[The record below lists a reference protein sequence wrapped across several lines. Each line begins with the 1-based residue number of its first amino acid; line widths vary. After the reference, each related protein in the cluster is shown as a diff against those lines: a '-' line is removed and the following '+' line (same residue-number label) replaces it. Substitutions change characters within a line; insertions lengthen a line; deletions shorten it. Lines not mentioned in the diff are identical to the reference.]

1 MNKFIRSIPQAISM
15 LAMAFGTLLLPSC
28 AEEQYIDVQDD
39 EAVEM
44 VIKLGQKTRTANSGD
59 STVWIDGDELTVIHA
74 PENGNTF
81 WSSRFSWISDNA
93 FSGKV
98 NRLSSKNDWYVVYP
112 YMEQNTSADQISLT
126 LPVAQTQTG
135 NNNKAHF
142 AGSQFPMIG
151 KKSGVSRTTDLSM
164 QMQNVLSAAELKVT
178 NTTDAPII
186 VKQVQFTAPSPIAGG
201 FTVDMTADSPA
212 LTAATGATQTVTLT
226 VDEGTEIAAGEYAL
240 FYMAVAPFE
249 APAGSSLVISTV
261 AVHPS
266 APDVLLTDEY
276 TITLDKATSFNSS
289 SVKTVNVAFEE
300 PVVTERTYKLVS
312 SITDGGTYLIAGR
325 ETAQDRVGLYICA
338 FPPVGNNNCEHIKLG
353 TEYDQETIVS
363 SEYTNYEV
371 VLIASGSKWLVKVKN
386 TGKYMYFSNGVIS
399 FTDDP
404 TLALAAQSITTN
416 NNYPACI
423 KDNNNYEFYHSGSNA
438 CFMYSQNKGANNL
451 RFYQLEDTRSPQT
464 LVFSPESATY
474 NLGTQSWVTSV
485 PSLSGYSTPVTYSSS
500 DTSVATVDETSG
512 VVTPISKGTAIITA
526 TAAES
531 SLYQSGSASYTLTV
545 KNSTSTSGKFVRVTS
560 TDEINTE
567 GEYVI
572 VYENGSTKK
581 AFKPVL
587 NSSKNAFSQ
596 SSENAIDVTITDDEI
611 DAADVEDCRIKLT
624 NEASDVPLKFALLV
638 PEADGTDDY
647 YFVVR
652 YTEGAGTSFYASTDQ
667 TGYRSTFA
675 LDGSGVMTLTGSGGS
690 YRFRY
695 SATNS
700 AFQASTSSSSN
711 LYLFV
716 RTDGKQSQK
725 LSFNPTSVTCTLN
738 GTFTRPTLSGVK
750 TTVSYTSSK
759 ESVAT
764 VDKNSGVVTIKGAG
778 TTTITA
784 TAAETDQYR
793 LATASYTLL
802 VTDSSSSTV
811 YTKVMSNS
819 DIEADGTYV
828 IVYENGSSSKAF
840 KPIVNGS
847 TFTESAAN
855 AVSASVSNG
864 ILYGDADIDA
874 CQVVLEAADG
884 SYYFMKVGG
893 YYLYPSQNNI
903 GAETSPTTSRS
914 LAITVSNGKATIK
927 RSQYTHYLTYNN
939 YFLRGGSDTN
949 NLALYKLTDGTGKQ
963 KQTLSFDQSTV
974 SWVVGDDQ
982 AHKIGVSYDFPQTVK
997 GQKTNV
1003 SYDAEPETVAKIE
1016 NGKIKIIGIG
1026 TATITA
1032 TAEDTE
1038 EYYGATASYSLRIS
1052 EPVSGDFVEL
1062 EGSPFNLENSKLTQ
1076 FLDAASTAYNDNNVT
1091 SSSSSIVTTYAPSG
1105 STLDVPNPVTIKWDA
1120 ASSGQATITI
1130 LDDDQATVVW
1140 TQTATSGSKSSDVY
1154 NLIPGKT
1161 YYCTVEDSS
1170 GYLLKGMFQT
1180 TGRRRMIKVSDT
1192 TTNTHARNC
1201 RDLGGMKTIDGK
1213 TIKYGMI
1220 YRGTNLD
1227 STTDTEQDLMAN
1239 YLGIGW
1245 DIDLRQS
1252 SEGSAHFASKYNV
1265 TYVMCNYSS
1274 SVSSDHLTNPTK
1286 VKKTIDAFFAAA
1298 AAGKASYFHCAI
1310 GADRTGYWGLLI
1322 EGLLGVS
1329 ASDCSID
1336 YEMTS
1341 FASGITQN
1349 SWGTIGTRTRGTGN
1363 FSAGL
1368 NFFNGYAGETLQ
1380 KKITNFLVNDC
1391 NVKSEDIE
1399 AFKNNVLE

>member
-1 MNKFIRSIPQAISM
+1 MNKLYRSIPQAIGI
-15 LAMAFGTLLLPSC
+15 LAMALGTLLLPSC

-112 YMEQNTSADQISLT
+112 YVEQNTAADQISLT
-126 LPVAQTQTG
+126 LPSSQVQTG

-151 KKSGVSRTTDLSM
+151 KKTGVSRTTDLSL
-164 QMQNVLSAAELKVT
+164 QMQNILSAAEFKVT

-201 FTVDMTADSPA
+201 FTVDMTADTPA

-386 TGKYMYFSNGVIS
+386 SGKYMYFSNGVIS

-500 DTSVATVDETSG
+500 DTSVATVDKTSG

-545 KNSTSTSGKFVRVTS
+545 KNSTSASGKFVRVTS
-560 TDEINTE
+560 IDEINTE

-624 NEASDVPLKFALLV
+624 NEATDVPLKFALLV

-652 YTEGAGTSFYASTDQ
+652 YTQGAGTSFYASTDQ

-675 LDGSGVMTLTGSGGS
+675 LDGNGVMTLTGSGGS

-695 SATNS
+695 SGTSS

-738 GTFTRPTLSGVK
+738 GTFTQPTLSGVK
-750 TTVSYTSSK
+750 TPVSYTSSK

-1038 EYYGATASYSLRIS
+1038 EYYGATASYFLRIS

-1062 EGSPFNLENSKLTQ
+1062 EGSPFNLENADVKAY
-1076 FLDAASTAYNDNNVT
+1076 LDAAATSYTGTST
-1091 SSSSSIVTTYAPSG
+1091 SSTIVANYAPG
-1105 STLDVPNPVTIKWDA
+1105 GRYSTITTKTTDYGQPVTINWGA
-1120 ASSGQATITI
+1120 PSSGT
-1130 LDDDQATVVW
+1130 ATVVILAEDKATVIW
-1140 TQTATSGSKSSDVY
+1140 TQTATSGSTSSAVY
-1154 NLIPGKT
+1154 NLIPGET
-1161 YYCTVEDSS
+1161 YYCTVTDNT
-1170 GYLLKGMFQT
+1170 GYLLKGKFET
-1180 TGRRRMIKVSDT
+1180 TGRVRMIKISEG
-1192 TTNTHARNC
+1192 TNQDYARNC
-1201 RDLGGMKTIDGK
+1201 RDLGGMQTADGRR
-1213 TIKYGMI
+1213 IKYGMI

-1227 STTDTEQDLMAN
+1227 QTSDTEQNLMAN
-1239 YLGIGW
+1239 YLNIGY
-1245 DIDLRQS
+1245 DIDLRQNN
-1252 SEGSAHFASKYNV
+1252 EGKGVAFASKYDV
-1265 TYVMCNYSS
+1265 THVACNFGPYLDNSNLLNS
-1274 SVSSDHLTNPTK
+1274 TK
-1286 VKKTIDAFFAAA
+1286 VLNTIKAFFAAA
-1298 AAGKASYFHCAI
+1298 EAGKASYFHCRI
-1310 GADRTGYWGLLI
+1310 GSDRTGYWGLLI
-1322 EGLLGVS
+1322 EGLLGVDVQ
-1329 ASDCSID
+1329 DCSKD
-1336 YEMTS
+1336 YELTS
-1341 FASGITQN
+1341 FANNITGLSN
-1349 SWGTIGTRTRGTGN
+1349 RTRNSGLFSSGLSN
-1363 FSAGL
+1363 FNQQSGS
-1368 NFFNGYAGETLQ
+1368 TLQ
-1380 KKITNFLVNDC
+1380 AKITNYLLSIGVTQTEIDT
-1391 NVKSEDIE
+1391 
-1399 AFKNNVLE
+1399 FKNNVLE

>member
-1 MNKFIRSIPQAISM
+1 MKKLIRSIPQAIGIF
-15 LAMAFGTLLLPSC
+15 AMALGTLLLPSC

-44 VIKLGQKTRTANSGD
+44 VIKLGHKTRTANSGD

-98 NRLSSKNDWYVVYP
+98 SRLSSKNDWYVVYP
-112 YMEQNTSADQISLT
+112 YMEQNTAANQISLT
-126 LPVAQTQTG
+126 FPSAQTQTG
-135 NNNKAHF
+135 YDNKAHF
-142 AGSQFPMIG
+142 SGPQFPMIG
-151 KKSGVSRTTDLSM
+151 KKTGVSRSTDLSL
-164 QMQNVLSAAELKVT
+164 QMQNILSAAEFKVT

-186 VKQVQFTAPSPIAGG
+186 VKQVQFTAPSPVAGA
-201 FTVDMTADSPA
+201 FTVDMTADDYVIS
-212 LTAATGATQTVTLT
+212 AASGATRTVTLS
-226 VDEGTEIAAGEYAL
+226 VAEGTEIAAGKTAL
-240 FYMAVAPFE
+240 VYMAVAPFE
-249 APAGSSLVISTV
+249 APAGSELAISTV

-266 APDVLLTDEY
+266 APDVLLTDDY
-276 TITLDKATSFNSS
+276 TITLDKATSFSS
-289 SVKTVNVAFEE
+289 GSIKTVNVAFEE

-353 TEYDQETIVS
+353 TNYDQETIVS

-545 KNSTSTSGKFVRVTS
+545 KNSTSASGKFVRVTS
-560 TDEINTE
+560 IDEINTD

-572 VYENGSTKK
+572 VYESGSTVK
-581 AFKPVL
+581 AFKPIL
-587 NSSKNAFSQ
+587 NSSKNAFST
-596 SSENAIDVTITDDEI
+596 SSDNAINVTITDDEI
-611 DAADVEDCRIKLT
+611 ESSEVEDCRFTLT
-624 NEASDVPLKFALLV
+624 KQDGTNLKFALVV
-638 PEADGTDDY
+638 PEADGVEDY

-652 YTEGAGTSFYASTDQ
+652 YSSSGSGTSFYASTTQD
-667 TGYRSTFA
+667 GYRSTFS
-675 LDGSGVMTLTGSGGS
+675 LSESGVLSLVGNSS
-690 YRFRY
+690 YNFRY
-695 SATNS
+695 SSSSN

-716 RTDGKQSQK
+716 RS
-725 LSFNPTSVTCTLN
+725 
-738 GTFTRPTLSGVK
+738 
-750 TTVSYTSSK
+750 
-759 ESVAT
+759 
-764 VDKNSGVVTIKGAG
+764 
-778 TTTITA
+778 
-784 TAAETDQYR
+784 
-793 LATASYTLL
+793 
-802 VTDSSSSTV
+802 
-811 YTKVMSNS
+811 
-819 DIEADGTYV
+819 
-828 IVYENGSSSKAF
+828 
-840 KPIVNGS
+840 
-847 TFTESAAN
+847 
-855 AVSASVSNG
+855 
-864 ILYGDADIDA
+864 
-874 CQVVLEAADG
+874 
-884 SYYFMKVGG
+884 
-893 YYLYPSQNNI
+893 
-903 GAETSPTTSRS
+903 
-914 LAITVSNGKATIK
+914 
-927 RSQYTHYLTYNN
+927 
-939 YFLRGGSDTN
+939 
-949 NLALYKLTDGTGKQ
+949 DGTGKR
-963 KQTLSFDQSTV
+963 KQTITFDESTV
-974 SWVVGDDQ
+974 RWVVGEGQ
-982 AHKIGVSYDFPQTVK
+982 NHQINISYEFPQTAK
-997 GQKTNV
+997 GAQTDV
-1003 SYDAEPETVAKIE
+1003 TYSCEPESIAKIE
-1016 NGKIKIIGIG
+1016 NGKIKIVGIG

-1032 TAEDTE
+1032 TAKETE
-1038 EYYGATASYSLRIS
+1038 EYYGASASYSLRIS

-1368 NFFNGYAGETLQ
+1368 SFFNGYAGETLQ